1 MYPNFYYLFQDLFGV
16 EWKGLV
22 FINTFGFFV
31 ALGFLAAN
39 WLMARELKRKEA
51 EGILKGREVRTMVGG
66 PLSISDLVINGLL
79 GFLMGWKFVYLIVNA
94 GEFFDDP
101 QSHILSGEGSILW
114 GVLLAAGAVALKL
127 YEHNQVKKKYP
138 KRTEQVQIRHPFQL
152 MGTITLVAAV
162 AGFLGAKLF
171 DHLEHWDDFI
181 KNPLAAFADPFS
193 GLTFYGGLICG
204 GAAVLWYAQRNGIHW
219 RHMLDVGG
227 PAMMIAYGIGRIGC
241 HMSGDGDWGVVNPS
255 AKPSF
260 LPDWLWSYTYP
271 NNVAR
276 ICDPF
281 TGARCMPGEDVVLSA
296 GVWPTPIYETIMAL
310 VLFAI
315 LWQLRKR
322 IQIAGV
328 LFSIYMIFAGVERFL
343 IEKIRVNIKY
353 HLGSVDITQAELIS
367 LAMILV
373 GIIGIIYFRKIG
385 NPKNRGHNPG
395 VGESEGKVAEL

>member
-39 WLMARELKRKEA
+39 WLMTIELRRKES
-51 EGILKGREVRTMVGG
+51 EGLIHPKEIRTQVGG
-66 PLSISDLVINGLL
+66 PLSAMDLVSNALL
-79 GFLMGWKFVYLIVNA
+79 GFVIGWKFLYLILNA

-101 QSHILSGEGSILW
+101 QSHILSTEGSVFW
-114 GVLLAAGAVALKL
+114 GVVLSAAAVAWKF
-127 YEHNQVKKKYP
+127 YEHRALKKKYP
-138 KRTEQVQIRHPFQL
+138 QPVTEVQMQHPYQI
-152 MGTITLVAAV
+152 MGTLTLVAAV
-162 AGFLGAKLF
+162 AGFIGAKLF
-171 DHLEHWDDFI
+171 DHLEHWDDFV
-181 KNPLAAFADPFS
+181 KNPLAAFLDPFS

-204 GAAVLWYAQRNGIHW
+204 GAAVLWYASKNGINW
-219 RHMLDVGG
+219 RIMLDVGG
-227 PAMMIAYGIGRIGC
+227 PAMMMAYAVGRIGC
-241 HMSGDGDWGVVNPS
+241 HMSGDGDWGKVNPTS
-255 AKPSF
+255 GPSW

-296 GVWPTPIYETIMAL
+296 GVWPTPIYETIMGIIL
-310 VLFAI
+310 FTVL
-315 LWQLRKR
+315 WSMRKR
-322 IQIAGV
+322 IRTSGV

-353 HLGSVDITQAELIS
+353 HFGSLDITQAELIS
-367 LAMILV
+367 IAMILV
-373 GIIGIIYFRKIG
+373 GIA
-385 NPKNRGHNPG
+385 G
-395 VGESEGKVAEL
+395 VILFTRNAGKHPESDNAANAAS